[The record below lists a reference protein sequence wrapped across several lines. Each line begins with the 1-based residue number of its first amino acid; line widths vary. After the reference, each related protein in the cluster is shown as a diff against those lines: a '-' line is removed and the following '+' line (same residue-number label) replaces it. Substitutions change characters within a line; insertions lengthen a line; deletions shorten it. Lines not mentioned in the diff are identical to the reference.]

1 MGIEVR
7 KQGEEGV
14 LVELRGEFDR
24 HNLENV
30 QETLNDVAALRESTL
45 VDLSGVTFLDVGTS
59 RELVVRSLPYAYRL
73 TLRNPSWQVRASM
86 RGCGFGAWANFR
98 SDRPPTRVSWARSR
112 SRPFTAL
119 EETVGLSPALRP
131 VAFHYELR
139 FPPRQAP
146 LLPLTPPVWLH
157 RSKRG
162 ASWKEP
168 HLLGAAVKKSWS
180 SLRRGS
186 GQKANRKEKGLF

>member
-1 MGIEVR
+1 MVGIEVR

-59 RELVVRSLPYAYRL
+59 RELVVRSLPCAYRL

-86 RGCGFGAWANFR
+86 MGCGFGAWANFR
-98 SDRPPTRVSWARSR
+98 SDRPPTRVS
-112 SRPFTAL
+112 
-119 EETVGLSPALRP
+119 
-131 VAFHYELR
+131 
-139 FPPRQAP
+139 
-146 LLPLTPPVWLH
+146 
-157 RSKRG
+157 
-162 ASWKEP
+162 
-168 HLLGAAVKKSWS
+168 
-180 SLRRGS
+180 
-186 GQKANRKEKGLF
+186 